1 MLLGREGY
9 LKDSW
14 TVVIESCFVPN
25 ETVSFAGILFEQ
37 RASSCEL
44 FEEFLCISAKNWFQ
58 SWYGINCADT
68 FWPRKTKPRLFFKS
82 MLFEFL
88 STFIT
93 IENLVSCFQLWTL
106 RTKKLTCWKR
116 QSTTS
121 PFSILFSYRFLNR
134 CTIIARC
141 QTRQLFPVYH
151 LQFNIYPREACLYK
165 SLIKVRLEEGRIQTY
180 AIFIT
185 TWTQPQTI
193 TRSFSTTVWSAKF
206 QRKETFRCDGAH
218 VVC

>member
-1 MLLGREGY
+1 MWLRVVSFRMKQSRLLGYFLSNGPLLVNC
-9 LKDSW
+9 LKSFCVSLLKIDFNLGM
-14 TVVIESCFVPN
+14 ESIVLTHF
-25 ETVSFAGILFEQ
+25 G
-37 RASSCEL
+37 R
-44 FEEFLCISAKNWFQ
+44 
-58 SWYGINCADT
+58 G
-68 FWPRKTKPRLFFKS
+68 RTKPRLFFKS